1 MRLTGY
7 QFCVVFYVSVQQP
20 ASTQD
25 STAGSGVKVGSEV
38 RSEDHW
44 SVVTDRLYLARPTIN
59 KHPSLL
65 PLSDFTGRS

>member
-44 SVVTDRLYLARPTIN
+44 SVVTDWLFLARPTNN

-65 PLSDFTGRS
+65 PLSDFTGKS